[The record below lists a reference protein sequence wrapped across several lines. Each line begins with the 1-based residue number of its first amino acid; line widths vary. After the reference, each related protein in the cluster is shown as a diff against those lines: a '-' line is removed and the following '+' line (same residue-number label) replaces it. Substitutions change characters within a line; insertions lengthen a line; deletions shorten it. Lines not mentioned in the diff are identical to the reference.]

1 MISEYAQLTLCY
13 CHMLHICALL
23 LTAAAKETAEAT
35 EAAAAKAAAEAAI
48 AAAAADAL
56 KKQWSIQSL
65 PLQYKSPFTVTQLD
79 DSLQSPN
86 AAIAGNSCA

>member
-1 MISEYAQLTLCY
+1 MTSEYAQLTLCY

-23 LTAAAKETAEAT
+23 PTAAAKETAEAA
-35 EAAAAKAAAEAAI
+35 EAAAAKAAAEVAI
-48 AAAAADAL
+48 AAAADAL
-56 KKQWSIQSL
+56 KAQWSIQSL

-86 AAIAGNSCA
+86 AAIAGASCA